1 MGFQSVSHFLIAA
14 HFWFGCYYDWNY
26 VKLPVEITGE
36 DVLNTKKLKFLT
48 YWDAVSILARLS
60 HVCLLTLLKIERY
73 LTKKLLPS
81 KSQCLKLKAPG
92 SKFSKGVL

>member
-1 MGFQSVSHFLIAA
+1 MGFQSVFHFLIAA

-48 YWDAVSILARLS
+48 YWDAVSI
-60 HVCLLTLLKIERY
+60 
-73 LTKKLLPS
+73 
-81 KSQCLKLKAPG
+81 
-92 SKFSKGVL
+92 